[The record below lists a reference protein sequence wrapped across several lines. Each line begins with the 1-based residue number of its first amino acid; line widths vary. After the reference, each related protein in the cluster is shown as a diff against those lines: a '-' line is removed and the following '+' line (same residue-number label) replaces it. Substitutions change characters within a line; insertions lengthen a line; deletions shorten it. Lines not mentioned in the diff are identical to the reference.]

1 MKFEIAPSDYDPAKA
16 LAVAIYQ
23 NQGIDF
29 FRKQNCQL
37 GIGNTPNP
45 RAIEW

>member
-23 NQGIDF
+23 NQGIEY
-29 FRKQNCQL
+29 FRKPNYQPGN
-37 GIGNTPNP
+37 GNTPNP